1 MELLEHAISGFLVNL
16 GFFGPAAAIMW
27 WVIKTQRSD
36 AEEERKLLLAALK
49 FSSERNQALEDRIIE
64 LARSMERTMAE
75 FAAVIRNGR
84 R

>member
-1 MELLEHAISGFLVNL
+1 MELLEHAISGFIANL
-16 GFFGPAAAIMW
+16 GVFAPCAAIMW
-27 WVIKTQRSD
+27 WVIRTQRRD
-36 AEEERKLLLAALK
+36 AELERSLLHKALEK
-49 FSSERNQALEDRIIE
+49 ASERNEELEDRIIE